1 MSDLFITEPILTVGE
16 LTRRARQLVESR
28 LPLLWVSGEVCNFAR
43 AASGHCYFSL
53 KDAQA
58 QVRCVCFR
66 QRAQLLD
73 FELVNGMQVEVR
85 ALPTLYEPR
94 GEFQLT
100 VETVRRAGLGLLFE
114 AFERLKKKLEQE
126 GLFAPE
132 RKRAIPAFPRSVG
145 IVTSSAAAALR
156 DVLST
161 LMRRMPSLPILVYAA
176 PVQGEG
182 AAARIARAI
191 RTASARGEVDVLLVC
206 RGGGS
211 MEDLWAYNDER
222 VARAISACRIP
233 VITGIGHETDFTIA
247 DFVADL
253 RAATPTAA
261 AAAASPDRAELSE
274 RVSALRRQLMNGF
287 LRSLQRR
294 MQQVDYL
301 SHRLVHPGERLAH
314 RLDALQH
321 LQVRLH
327 AAQRHRL
334 ALHAH
339 RLQRTAAR
347 LSARTPD
354 LRGLRLRCRGLRERI
369 RAAMAAQLDRRDRA
383 LAAAA
388 AHLLHLNP
396 EAVLTRGYSI
406 VTRQD
411 GTVVRDAAI
420 LDIGEQIRLAF
431 AAGRATARIED
442 KS

>member
-1 MSDLFITEPILTVGE
+1 VGE
-16 LTRRARQLVESR
+16 LTRRARHLVESR
-28 LPLLWVSGEVCNFAR
+28 FPLLWVSGEVCNYAR

-73 FELVNGMQVEVR
+73 FELSNGMQVEVR
-85 ALPTLYEPR
+85 VLPTLYEPR

-114 AFERLKKKLEQE
+114 AFERLKKKLEAE

-132 RKRAIPAFPRSVG
+132 RKRAIPSFPRRVG
-145 IVTSSAAAALR
+145 VVTSSQAAALR
-156 DVLST
+156 DVLAT
-161 LMRRMPSLPILVYAA
+161 LKRRMPSLPVLVYAA

-182 AAARIARAI
+182 AAARIAHAI
-191 RTASARGEVDVLLVC
+191 RTASARGDVEVLLVC

-222 VARAISACRIP
+222 VARAIAACRIP
-233 VITGIGHETDFTIA
+233 VVTGIGHETDFTIA

-261 AAAASPDRAELSE
+261 AAAASPDRAELDE
-274 RVSALRRQLMNGF
+274 RLGALRRQLTNEF
-287 LRSLQRR
+287 LRGLQRR

-301 SHRLVHPGERLAH
+301 SRRLVHPGERLAH

-321 LQVRLH
+321 LRVRLH

-334 ALHAH
+334 ALFGH
-339 RLQRTAAR
+339 RVQRNAAR
-347 LSARTPD
+347 LSARAPN
-354 LRGLRLRCRGLRERI
+354 LRSLQLHCRSLGERI
-369 RAAMAAQLDRRDRA
+369 RTGMLSQLDRRGRA
-383 LAAAA
+383 LRAVK

-406 VTRQD
+406 VTKRD
-411 GTVVRDAAI
+411 GTIVRDSAA
-420 LDIGEQIRLAF
+420 LDMGEQVRLAF
-431 AAGRATARIED
+431 AAGIARARIED